1 MTGWFISAGVEA
13 FSDIG
18 MDDVLSNDDW
28 DESEVEAALL
38 LQARLQNG
46 GFTGTSGS
54 GPNSPLV
61 ALEEGLRLTA
71 GHSPPA
77 SHRAHEA
84 AGGDRNGLGA
94 RTGLRAEHTGLG
106 EDWDGRGEA
115 ARQKVGPKRPHAVAF
130 HRKDGF
136 GGQDGYGGTGSQV
149 ENEIEALEIGTTE
162 AAEHSSQGNMP
173 KVNHGK
179 RLAEV
184 GTAHCAHSRH
194 PARTVQ
200 EIEMG
205 SVQEPSGRR
214 EPAGATGQ
222 GQTHSIVGNAK
233 GRTQQGLKRG
243 QQTAPETSCERDTE
257 AGPSSLHGPHGDIES
272 GLSGESQAESWDGE
286 GGEREAEPM
295 VTRDAAEGTESWH
308 FLPKKVIDLGRRFGE
323 GEEVPWQ
330 QAVREETPFSE
341 QDAEF
346 EVFRERG
353 RRWTKAG
360 EQPEEQA
367 AETCS
372 DLRGTD
378 GGYKIG
384 SQKGFVCLQISQI
397 SFVVNVR
404 SMDAKILDCASQGLS
419 PNVCGSACWPDFHSI
434 HTL

>member
-1 MTGWFISAGVEA
+1 VEA

-38 LQARLQNG
+38 LQARLQSG
-46 GFTGTSGS
+46 GFTGTSGN
-54 GPNSPLV
+54 GPDSPLV
-61 ALEEGLRLTA
+61 APEEGLRLTA
-71 GHSPPA
+71 GQSPPA
-77 SHRAHEA
+77 STRAHETA
-84 AGGDRNGLGA
+84 VAGQNRLGA
-94 RTGLRAEHTGLG
+94 SSRIGLRAEQTG

-115 ARQKVGPKRPHAVAF
+115 ARQKVGPKRPHAVAL

-136 GGQDGYGGTGSQV
+136 GGHGSTGSQV
-149 ENEIEALEIGTTE
+149 EIEIEALEIGTTE

-173 KVNHGK
+173 KVTHGK

-184 GTAHCAHSRH
+184 GIAHCAHSRH

-205 SVQEPSGRR
+205 SVQEPSSRM
-214 EPAGATGQ
+214 EPAGTTGQ
-222 GQTHSIVGNAK
+222 GQTHSTVGNAK
-233 GRTQQGLKRG
+233 GRTQRG
-243 QQTAPETSCERDTE
+243 QHTAPETSCERDNE
-257 AGPSSLHGPHGDIES
+257 AGPSSLHGPRADIES

-295 VTRDAAEGTESWH
+295 VTRDAAEGTETWH
-308 FLPKKVIDLGRRFGE
+308 FLPKKVINLGRRFGE

-360 EQPEEQA
+360 EQPEERA

-372 DLRGTD
+372 DVLGSNTHARWGLRHS
-378 GGYKIG
+378 
-384 SQKGFVCLQISQI
+384 SQKGFLRM
-397 SFVVNVR
+397 R
-404 SMDAKILDCASQGLS
+404 SHKDRS
-419 PNVCGSACWPDFHSI
+419 W
-434 HTL
+434 